1 MANPDPFE
9 GSAPHETRPS
19 PRGTLRA
26 SASSS
31 RSSSPRPASPEA
43 ACLLS
48 RGMSP
53 AARQR
58 GSEAHS
64 GHVGVPGEGGTRGN
78 RHLLTPGYPSYQ
90 GHTLPRTSPCGL
102 AQSCRDHLGPPAA
115 RCAGR
120 SLQPRPRAG
129 QEHRRTRARSRTLA
143 SPPLGFRPLN
153 PAASGP
159 PCLPRT
165 RNWGRGAEVECERPR
180 VAPASLCGSR
190 DAALYCHGGPGLTP
204 ALKCRAALAFATS
217 YRRGAGSKARRLP
230 FLSLKVTESCT

>member
-1 MANPDPFE
+1 MRD
-9 GSAPHETRPS
+9 SQS
-19 PRGTLRA
+19 LRLELTEQQPKT
-26 SASSS
+26 SV
-31 RSSSPRPASPEA
+31 PEA

-58 GSEAHS
+58 GSEAPS
-64 GHVGVPGEGGTRGN
+64 GHVGVPGERGTRGN

-102 AQSCRDHLGPPAA
+102 AQSCRDQLGPPAA
-115 RCAGR
+115 GCAGR

-129 QEHRRTRARSRTLA
+129 QEHRRSRARSRTLA
-143 SPPLGFRPLN
+143 SPPLSFRPLT

-159 PCLPRT
+159 QCLPRT
-165 RNWGRGAEVECERPR
+165 RNWGRGAEVECERPS
-180 VAPASLCGSR
+180 VAPASLWGS
-190 DAALYCHGGPGLTP
+190 P

-217 YRRGAGSKARRLP
+217 YRRGAGSKAQRLP